1 VRTHFFFSSESCST
15 QCVEQ
20 DSEEKKARM
29 AIAHKLA
36 LILYRN
42 LAAGT
47 GYKEPIPRPMSK
59 KVQARI
65 KNKRVTDLE
74 RLGYKVTLEPF
85 EPAS

>member
-1 VRTHFFFSSESCST
+1 
-15 QCVEQ
+15 

-36 LILYRN
+36 LIIYGN

-47 GYKEPIPRPMSK
+47 EYKEPIPKPMSK

-85 EPAS
+85 EPVS